1 MTQNVTGFDQCAQP
15 KGTGRMED
23 NTDKNQPCTRYDR
36 LPIAGKGNM
45 AERPETALHT
55 HANELNGVNTS
66 MAEN

>member
-1 MTQNVTGFDQCAQP
+1 
-15 KGTGRMED
+15 MED

-55 HANELNGVNTS
+55 HANELNGVDTS

>member
-1 MTQNVTGFDQCAQP
+1 
-15 KGTGRMED
+15 MED